1 LRLLILVG
9 LSIIASSC
17 SLQKVQIDILVL
29 PDLEFDSKPERV
41 ALVNRVDYSNAYTK
55 QYINGVI
62 VEQYTDMSKVYTYVT
77 MEQLKVR
84 LEKDG
89 RIETETKNPIYL
101 PRTGEFYG
109 APLLPE
115 YSQKIC
121 KDLKA
126 NAIVTIE
133 GYDAEIDTDGQV
145 IYSTPVEMIY
155 GTVRIPYFEGNQ
167 NVQMR
172 MFYRVYSCWEKTRVL
187 YESEIGAQMTHSRSA
202 SRPNEL
208 QMNMPDKDNVMF
220 DVARELGNQISE
232 QLLPHWER
240 QSREIYRSGSKEM
253 VQAAEKVKEND
264 WIAATSL
271 WYHLAD
277 SQDKKLAEKASYNLI
292 IASEVSNDLDLAL
305 EWAKLCRDQYGNLKA
320 GDQIDRLQKRKEE
333 IESLNELFPSF
344 LH

>member
-1 LRLLILVG
+1 MFSL
-9 LSIIASSC
+9 IASSC
-17 SLQKVQIDILVL
+17 ALQKVQIDVLVL
-29 PDLEFDSKPERV
+29 PDLEFDARPERV

-55 QYINGVI
+55 QFINGII
-62 VEQYTDMSKVYTYVT
+62 VEQYTDMSKVYTYVA

-89 RIETETKNPIYL
+89 RMETETKNPTYI

-109 APLLPE
+109 SPLLPE
-115 YSQKIC
+115 YSSKIC

-172 MFYRVYSCWEKTRVL
+172 MFYRVYSCDETAKVL
-187 YESEIGAQMTHSRSA
+187 YESEIGAQMTHSRTA
-202 SRPNEL
+202 SRPDEL
-208 QMNMPDKDNVMF
+208 QLNMPDKDNAMF

-240 QSREIYRSGSKEM
+240 QSREIYGSGSNDLAL
-253 VQAAEKVKEND
+253 AAEKAKAND
-264 WIAATSL
+264 WIAATSI

-277 SQDKKLAEKASYNLI
+277 QHDEKLAAKASYNLI

-320 GDQIDRLQKRKEE
+320 ASEIERLQARKLE
-333 IESLNELFPSF
+333 IERLNELFPSF